1 ANQANDPDDFVE
13 LKLLDSSIPLAIY
26 GQWSIRVCELN
37 APGNNNDA
45 DGCSPVEPIGG
56 FTDTTPPYL
65 IIKDNN
71 IGRFMNFK
79 TGFDAILLD
88 MNGDVIDYLTVSGYQ
103 PQEVASCTGSALPYD
118 YQAGTPGA
126 STKFI
131 YRLPDGTGDWD
142 SATSASQSPTEDT
155 SNDDDGTNPSLSFSN
170 ITINQ
175 GTTTATITFTLDA
188 AATATTILDFNTFD
202 GSLFDGV
209 DYTSVTTTAT
219 FGVGETSTTVNVP
232 VSSTSNAGEF
242 YFFVKINSA
251 SPGSANITNHV
262 GTVFVIGQAIDHFEV
277 DIAGSGN
284 GSTCLDYEFVITA
297 KDSSNITLN
306 GYSGTISISTTSSHG
321 NFSTV
326 TATNNLSPNLDADD
340 DGSVGYTFDPADMGT
355 ITLKLSNQHAET
367 LKISVL
373 DDPMTIA
380 TVSLSGDV
388 TFAENVFTIVDNE
401 PTVEPDNVP
410 VAGKDHQYLIRL
422 WRRDSGG
429 ICGVA
434 TDYDGSKTLR
444 LWRDLDPLDAG
455 INNPTFAAVPMP
467 ASELAASDL
476 TITFN
481 SGVAAA
487 TLSTSDVGRF
497 TIEIKDDTGL
507 FSDVD
512 IVGTSLVQT
521 VRPFAIGIDFSNLR
535 DADFADNDFID
546 DSTGLDLSYADSV
559 AGSVFSAAGSDF
571 SITVEAVLWDLADDG
586 DMNGIPNAGAYLGNN
601 LPTPSFS
608 QTVDTVTLSPSHL
621 SPAAATLGSISVDAV
636 AGGLFDDFT
645 GGSQTA
651 LMTYSNVG
659 IIRLDATITDGNYWG
674 SGVNVTGFETNIG
687 RFRPFQYA
695 VTNSAVTS
703 ACTAVLPFTYAR
715 QPFDATVT
723 IEAQNKA
730 GGITDGYRDA
740 FVTLDIPTEL
750 TIENS
755 VTMAAY
761 DTQTVS
767 VTESFSTGTIAS
779 AVFDLELAWDMP
791 LQGASTTQV
800 TLTASTDEVTN
811 VALSPVSLGSTD
823 VRLGRL
829 VLANTFGSELSDLT
843 MPMVV
848 EYFDGNNFITNS
860 LDGCTAIVLDS
871 TQYVQNLSGGSSTLT
886 AGAVANGVM
895 NIDLSAPGAGNTG
908 DIVVTPT
915 LSVAPNP
922 MPWLQFDW
930 DADGMFD
937 DDPTATAT
945 FGIFGGN
952 PVFIYRQ
959 QIYQE

>member
-1 ANQANDPDDFVE
+1 
-13 LKLLDSSIPLAIY
+13 
-26 GQWSIRVCELN
+26 
-37 APGNNNDA
+37 
-45 DGCSPVEPIGG
+45 
-56 FTDTTPPYL
+56 
-65 IIKDNN
+65 
-71 IGRFMNFK
+71 
-79 TGFDAILLD
+79 
-88 MNGDVIDYLTVSGYQ
+88 
-103 PQEVASCTGSALPYD
+103 
-118 YQAGTPGA
+118 
-126 STKFI
+126 
-131 YRLPDGTGDWD
+131 
-142 SATSASQSPTEDT
+142 
-155 SNDDDGTNPSLSFSN
+155 
-170 ITINQ
+170 
-175 GTTTATITFTLDA
+175 
-188 AATATTILDFNTFD
+188 
-202 GSLFDGV
+202 
-209 DYTSVTTTAT
+209 
-219 FGVGETSTTVNVP
+219 
-232 VSSTSNAGEF
+232 
-242 YFFVKINSA
+242 VKINSA

-297 KDSSNITLN
+297 KDSSNITMN

-326 TATNNLSPNLDADD
+326 TATNNLSPNPDADD
-340 DGSVGYTFDPADMGT
+340 DGSVGYTFDPADIGT
-355 ITLKLSNQHAET
+355 ITLNLSNQHAET

-388 TFAENVFTIVDNE
+388 IFAENVFTIVDNE
-401 PTVEPDNVP
+401 PTVVPDNVP
-410 VAGKDHQYLIRL
+410 VAGKDHQYEIILV
-422 WRRDSGG
+422 RRDSVG
-429 ICGVA
+429 ICGPA
-434 TDYDGSKTLR
+434 TDYDGSKTLK
-444 LWRDLDPLDAG
+444 LWRDLDMLDAG
-455 INNPTFAAVPMP
+455 VNNPTFATVAVPANEP
-467 ASELAASDL
+467 ATNNL
-476 TITFN
+476 TISFIE
-481 SGVAAA
+481 GVADAILA
-487 TLSTSDVGRF
+487 TTDVGRF
-497 TIEIKDDTGL
+497 EIKINDDTLL
-507 FSDVD
+507 FADGD
-512 IVGTSLVQT
+512 IDSTSLPQT
-521 VRPFAIGIDFSNLR
+521 VRPFGIGIDFSNLR
-535 DADFADNDFID
+535 DADFAENGFID
-546 DSTGLDLSYADSV
+546 DSAGGDLSYADSV
-559 AGSVFSAAGSDF
+559 AGSVFTAAGSDF
-571 SITVEAVLWDLADDG
+571 SITVAAVLWDSADDG
-586 DMNGIPNAGAYLGNN
+586 DNNGIPDASAYLGNN

-621 SPAAATLGSISVDAV
+621 SPAGATLGSISLDAV

-651 LMTYSNVG
+651 LMAYSNVG
-659 IIRLDATITDGNYWG
+659 IIELDAVITDGNYWD

-695 VTNSAVTS
+695 VTNSTVTS
-703 ACTAVLPFTYAR
+703 PCNAVLPFTYAR
-715 QPFDATVT
+715 QPFDASVT

-730 GGITDGYRDA
+730 GGITDGYQDS

-750 TIENS
+750 TIENN

-791 LQGASTTQV
+791 LQGETTTQV
-800 TLTASTDEVTN
+800 TLTAGTDEVIN

-829 VLANTFGSELSDLT
+829 VLANTFGSELIDLT
-843 MPMVV
+843 MPMVI

-886 AGAVANGVM
+886 AGAIANGVM

-908 DIVVTPT
+908 DIAVTPT

-930 DADGMFD
+930 DADGVFD

-945 FGIFGGN
+945 FGIFSGN
-952 PVFIYRQ
+952 PVLIYRQ
-959 QIYQE
+959 QIYQ